1 MRFTIAICTLISV
14 STIAEGIGRQDK
26 KEIEAF
32 ANELK
37 GKRYTT
43 KIYLARYAERNVTR
57 VQQNGIVTYGI
68 FQIKPTFGQI
78 VGRGFDNEKYREYPL
93 ALRNFIIQVINSN
106 DWEKRLLDA
115 VDPREMPEYAVIYPP
130 GLKARIKE
138 ANFDKRYSCNS
149 CDEFQGH
156 DFEIQLEIFEGVNGE
171 AHFTENVG
179 FILEMDRDINQ
190 DDVRQTLDSALE
202 GIDSE

>member
-14 STIAEGIGRQDK
+14 STIAEGISRQDK

-57 VQQNGIVTYGI
+57 VQQGGIVTYGI

-93 ALRNFIIQVINSN
+93 ALRNFIIQIINSN
-106 DWEKRLLDA
+106 GWEKLA
-115 VDPREMPEYAVIYPP
+115 
-130 GLKARIKE
+130 
-138 ANFDKRYSCNS
+138 
-149 CDEFQGH
+149 
-156 DFEIQLEIFEGVNGE
+156 
-171 AHFTENVG
+171 
-179 FILEMDRDINQ
+179 
-190 DDVRQTLDSALE
+190 
-202 GIDSE
+202 